1 MMNHSPLPS
10 ALRTGTDGG
19 ASLHPCSCKDDS
31 ETHGQNP
38 GLPGQGRDYDL
49 AVRSPNIGNERNW
62 TQICLV
68 DASSGKRPDLLEPL
82 FLFL

>member
-1 MMNHSPLPS
+1 MI
-10 ALRTGTDGG
+10 LRPMARILAFLDR
-19 ASLHPCSCKDDS
+19 
-31 ETHGQNP
+31 E
-38 GLPGQGRDYDL
+38 DYDL
-49 AVRSPNIGNERNW
+49 AVKSLNIGIEKNW

>member
-1 MMNHSPLPS
+1 MEGPACILAHVRMI
-10 ALRTGTDGG
+10 LRPMARILAFLDR
-19 ASLHPCSCKDDS
+19 
-31 ETHGQNP
+31 E
-38 GLPGQGRDYDL
+38 DYDL
-49 AVRSPNIGNERNW
+49 AVKSLNIGIEKNW